1 MPWCRLIVES
11 CGGRN
16 QSIVSWRRRQD
27 GCRGCG
33 PAPEEE
39 TACGSEA
46 EGLDIV
52 LAASV
57 VDGAELA
64 GGGMIQ
70 HTYAMQL
77 SLRGSR
83 ASV

>member
-1 MPWCRLIVES
+1 MALLLDSQCQGLRM
-11 CGGRN
+11 
-16 QSIVSWRRRQD
+16 QSLNWSDMQE
-27 GCRGCG
+27 GCRVYA

-46 EGLDIV
+46 EGLDLV

-57 VDGAELA
+57 ADGAELA

-70 HTYAMQL
+70 HTCAMIL
-77 SLRGSR
+77 SFRGPYLE
-83 ASV
+83 